1 MEIGLREWLIIGG
14 AVVVLLIVIDGWRR
28 MRGTRNQLRMD
39 IQKLPADVAEP
50 VVDEINPELPNGGVR
65 RLCDGL
71 QGDNAPVTAD
81 APMAGCIVTGTP
93 VGSEPSAQSEMSVVP
108 MIATVAAASVAPAA
122 VLAAD
127 PELSERCEPTLD
139 ISGLALP
146 DDGELP
152 QSVTDAVEYIEL
164 ADTQQPIEPRVTS
177 SVVPETA
184 VDLVSSVPSDGQAA
198 IVVEEEIMTSAA
210 LFEAIE
216 QSRQKRSAALASEMA
231 TEADPVPGDEGLTTA
246 NTGSE
251 TSVDTRCVDEVVVPR
266 ADPLLRP
273 LPDADVNPIAC
284 VQSTESVKPIYF
296 HDDDVSD
303 DPLMRG
309 VEAEDEALE
318 SITAEPAHGA
328 ETLSMPDEPNLR
340 ESAPS
345 LVIVTPETEDAA
357 SVDEASF
364 ISDISEHSSIQETAG
379 DHLMFNSAESHDTDI
394 ELDLPAEFT
403 PQARPVQSVVS
414 FSAARE
420 TAERT
425 ETVIAFP
432 EKKRAPA
439 SVEVVEEVT
448 VVVNPEQ
455 DVATA
460 PGTDEAVGIENSASV
475 IEPTSDPTDSRS
487 EMMVQGGSLRQ
498 QPDPTNVLV
507 MTVVANGPEGF
518 DGKLL
523 LQLVLACGMRFGE
536 MDIFHRF
543 EDGIDSGA
551 VQFSMANA
559 TGTGVFDISTI
570 ETLNTRAVS
579 FFMSMEEPRE
589 VMNALQCMLATAE
602 TVASHMKGELVDDNR
617 LLMRPQ
623 TQEHYRQRVR
633 DFEMRNLRRR
643 SG

>member
-14 AVVVLLIVIDGWRR
+14 AAIVLLIVIDGWRR
-28 MRGTRNQLRMD
+28 MRGARNQLRMD

-71 QGDNAPVTAD
+71 QGDDTPVTAG
-81 APMAGCIVTGTP
+81 APTAGYTVETP
-93 VGSEPSAQSEMSVVP
+93 AAFEPSVQPEVSALQSTAV
-108 MIATVAAASVAPAA
+108 IAVDSVAPVP
-122 VLAAD
+122 VLATA
-127 PELSERCEPTLD
+127 PELSERCEPTFD
-139 ISGLALP
+139 INDLALS
-146 DDGELP
+146 DDEALV
-152 QSVTDAVEYIEL
+152 QSITDAAEHIEL
-164 ADTQQPIEPRVTS
+164 ADESLAIEPHVDFSILPDAAIDLAAPAS
-177 SVVPETA
+177 SDE
-184 VDLVSSVPSDGQAA
+184 QAA

-216 QSRQKRSAALASEMA
+216 QSRQKRSAALAAEMA
-231 TEADPVPGDEGLTTA
+231 VDVDLVHGDEEPTIASTD
-246 NTGSE
+246 SE
-251 TSVDTRCVDEVVVPR
+251 TSVDTTCVDEVVVPR

-273 LPDADVNPIAC
+273 LPDEDVDPIAC
-284 VQSTESVKPIYF
+284 VQSTESVKPIYL

-309 VEAEDEALE
+309 VEAEDEVLE
-318 SITAEPAHGA
+318 SITAEPFHGA
-328 ETLSMPDEPNLR
+328 QRLSVPEEPNLC
-340 ESAPS
+340 EPAPA
-345 LVIVTPETEDAA
+345 LMIVAPETEDAA
-357 SVDEASF
+357 LVDEASF
-364 ISDISEHSSIQETAG
+364 IADISEQSLVQEAAD
-379 DHLMFNSAESHDTDI
+379 DHLMFNSAESRDTDI

-403 PQARPVQSVVS
+403 PQARPVPSVVS

-420 TAERT
+420 STERS

-439 SVEVVEEVT
+439 PVEVVEEIAS
-448 VVVNPEQ
+448 VVSLEP
-455 DVATA
+455 DVAA
-460 PGTDEAVGIENSASV
+460 AQGTGEAIGIESAASV
-475 IEPTSDPTDSRS
+475 IEPSSEPADGRS
-487 EMMVQGGSLRQ
+487 EMMVQGGNLRQ
-498 QPDPTNVLV
+498 QPDPANVLV

-559 TGTGVFDISTI
+559 TGTGVFDISTM